1 MAHTAMT
8 DDKWYRYHSGA
19 PNEMDY
25 SNALAE
31 LIDTVNDMC
40 REFDLPAI
48 TLERASISRP
58 KSDVQHRQQRLVGA
72 YSKALIAQA
81 EVNSNIVVLDADLV
95 LDCGLIPF
103 MERFPERFIECGIA
117 EQDMVSQA
125 GGLALSGMMPVAHSF
140 ACFLSTRP
148 NEQIYNNASELTK
161 VMYVGSLAGL
171 LPSGP
176 GHSHQSVRDISAL
189 AAVPHLLLIE
199 PCDEKEVEL
208 AVEFCLNQTSESTYL
223 RLVSIPCRIPF
234 SIPSDYKFEMGRGL
248 VLREGKDAVVF
259 SYGPVMLTEVYQAA
273 DLLAEHHGIGVKVVN
288 LPWLNRVDNE
298 WLTAVISDVKNLFTV
313 DDHYISGGQG
323 EMLFSRLAEL
333 GLLGG
338 RRCRM
343 FGVKDFPLCGLN
355 DEVMHAHGLDAESL
369 AHEIK
374 TSI

>member
-1 MAHTAMT
+1 
-8 DDKWYRYHSGA
+8 
-19 PNEMDY
+19 
-25 SNALAE
+25 
-31 LIDTVNDMC
+31 
-40 REFDLPAI
+40 
-48 TLERASISRP
+48 
-58 KSDVQHRQQRLVGA
+58 
-72 YSKALIAQA
+72 
-81 EVNSNIVVLDADLV
+81 
-95 LDCGLIPF
+95 
-103 MERFPERFIECGIA
+103 
-117 EQDMVSQA
+117 
-125 GGLALSGMMPVAHSF
+125 
-140 ACFLSTRP
+140 
-148 NEQIYNNASELTK
+148 
-161 VMYVGSLAGL
+161 

-273 DLLAEHHGIGVKVVN
+273 DLLAEQHGIGVKVVN